1 MALPTATHPGSDYY
15 VNSITHTIQRQS
27 NPLLAAA
34 LTASGWSGPYP
45 WTQAKMVASS
55 PSLPGIPLL
64 PGSGGTGQGLN
75 TGGGIS
81 TPNIGGLAAVG
92 DFFNRLTQANT
103 WLRVGE
109 VVAGLLLVY
118 IGLNATMRNTAVG
131 NAVQSAKHGAEKTAM
146 AIGAVTPK

>member
-1 MALPTATHPGSDYY
+1 VTTPGHPGNDYY
-15 VNSITHTIQRQS
+15 VNSITHTIQRQA

-34 LTASGWSGPYP
+34 LTTSGWGGPYT
-45 WTQAKMVASS
+45 WAQAKAAANS
-55 PSLPGIPLL
+55 PSVPGIAGM
-64 PGSGGTGQGLN
+64 PGSGGSGQGLTAGSPVN
-75 TGGGIS
+75 L
-81 TPNIGGLAAVG
+81 GGLAAIG

-131 NAVQSAKHGAEKTAM
+131 NAVSSAKEGAKKTAM
-146 AIGAVTPK
+146 TIGAVAPK